1 MSQINVSAVYD
12 AYGSNNA
19 ILYGVASPPSS
30 MGFRNRIINGDMRID
45 QRNNGVAAT
54 ISGTTTFVL
63 DRWLPQRNGSL
74 NNYTAQR
81 VSIAPPGH
89 SFSQQFTMGTG
100 VTPGVGD
107 YAYLLQAIEGFN
119 ISDLAWGTTSALAV
133 TVSFW
138 VRSSLTGVFGGSV
151 RNSAGTQ
158 SYVFSFP
165 INAANTFEYKTV
177 TIPGA
182 TTGTWNTDNT
192 TGITL
197 NFDLGVGQL
206 YSTTAGSW
214 QGGNFFGLVG
224 GVKLAANTGATLN
237 ITGIQFEQ
245 GVVATAFERRD
256 YGREL
261 MMCQR
266 YYWQGSV
273 SIGPEYENS
282 AGSIPAATRISFPVT
297 MRAIPVIAFPTNISA
312 ALSNTPQSTFIST
325 SGFSYQINVTATG
338 TYSREDISTASTEI
352 S

>member
-45 QRNNGVAAT
+45 QRNSGAAVT
-54 ISGTTTFVL
+54 ISGTTTYTL
-63 DRWLPQRNGSL
+63 DRWLPQKSGTM

-81 VSIAPPGH
+81 VAVAPPGH
-89 SFSQQFTMGTG
+89 SYSQQFTAGTG
-100 VTPGVGD
+100 VTPTGSD
-107 YAYLLQAIEGFN
+107 YAYLVQAIEGFHV
-119 ISDLAWGTTSALAV
+119 SDLAWGTPSALAV

-138 VRSSLTGVFGGSV
+138 VRSSLTGTFGGSL
-151 RNSAGTQ
+151 RNANGTQ

-165 INAANTFEYKTV
+165 INTANTFEYKTV
-177 TIPGA
+177 TIPGC
-182 TTGTWNTDNT
+182 TTGVWNTDNT

-197 NFDLGVGQL
+197 SFDLGVGTT
-206 YSTTAGSW
+206 YSSVVTTGW
-214 QGGNFFGLVG
+214 QTSNFFGLTG
-224 GVKLAANTGATLN
+224 GVKLVATTGATFN
-237 ITGIQFEQ
+237 ITGVQFEQ

-266 YYWQGSV
+266 YFELIGGTSISTRPAYTHYHYKVSKRGSSPTLTLV
-273 SIGPEYENS
+273 SG
-282 AGSIPAATRISFPVT
+282 
-297 MRAIPVIAFPTNISA
+297 
-312 ALSNTPQSTFIST
+312 ST
-325 SGFSYQINVTATG
+325 SGATFDVGSLDTASFRCPAGTVATAT
-338 TYSREDISTASTEI
+338 TDWIISSASEI